1 VTASSK
7 HGSVNVFV
15 PRSFRGPV
23 TCRTKHGSVRF
34 ADAMA
39 GSVTV
44 FSDVDHTLQGFVG
57 DHAGW
62 SGDRKD
68 WTGDELTVS

>member
-1 VTASSK
+1 
-7 HGSVNVFV
+7 
-15 PRSFRGPV
+15 
-23 TCRTKHGSVRF
+23 
-34 ADAMA
+34 MA